1 MDLSSIK
8 VLTFDIGGTV
18 FDWHSS
24 ITAEVNRLAGE
35 RGVEVDASRFANDWR
50 RGMFQMLDKVRSGE
64 LPWMNAD
71 EIHRLMLD
79 DITPGYAALEL
90 NSADLDD
97 LNGVWHRLKVWN
109 DAPAAIDRLRG
120 RYTVVVLTVLSW
132 AIAVYSSE
140 ANNLQWDGILSCEF
154 LGHYK
159 PSPEAYL
166 SAVSLLGVQPQ
177 ETMMVAAHYGDLRA
191 AMGAG
196 LHSAFVSRPDERGV
210 GDKTES
216 GPQPDF
222 DVNAKDFADLAN
234 QLLA

>member
-18 FDWHSS
+18 FDWHNS
-24 ITAEVNRLAGE
+24 ITGEVSQLAKD
-35 RGVEVDASRFANDWR
+35 RKVSVDAGRFANQWR

-71 EIHRLMLD
+71 EIHRRVLD
-79 DITPGYAALEL
+79 DVAPGFAALEL
-90 NSADLDD
+90 SSSDLDD
-97 LNGVWHRLKVWN
+97 LNGLWHRLKVWQ
-109 DAPAAIDRLRG
+109 DAPAAIEELRG

-140 ANNLQWDGILSCEF
+140 ANNLRWDGILSCEF

-159 PSPEAYL
+159 PSREAYL
-166 SAVSLLGVQPQ
+166 TAVELLGVRPEQ
-177 ETMMVAAHYGDLRA
+177 TMMVAAHYGDLRA
-191 AMGAG
+191 AMDAG
-196 LHSAFVSRPDERGV
+196 LHSAFVSRPGERGP
-210 GDKTES
+210 GDTTDTD
-216 GPQPDF
+216 PQPDF
-222 DVNAKDFADLAN
+222 DVNATDFADLTS